1 MPVTEHAAP
10 SKQIAVPP
18 PAEPKPTSPSK
29 EIFPVKGDHRNAK
42 PVTKSSLQHV
52 QKIEAVDGFIKIHTN
67 DGKVHLKQAEE
78 LFALAAN
85 CEEMMTRM
93 QAAETAGRYVNPLV
107 KKQTMQLIKD
117 VVEAGRKAKYQQE
130 TALRMDHKARAV
142 QHVTDNLAW
151 QKGGLRK
158 ERGAYTADDLPES
171 SNVAYLQT
179 RFPLLTDTEI
189 SGMLRLD
196 KYPYEFRMHMLQALH
211 GKRLQE
217 QGKLNAT
224 DLQGLLKKKS
234 MPTKPGIASV
244 SKPVL

>member
-10 SKQIAVPP
+10 SKQIVAPP
-18 PAEPKPTSPSK
+18 PAETKPTSPSK
-29 EIFPVKGDHRNAK
+29 EILPVKGDHRNAK

-52 QKIEAVDGFIKIHTN
+52 QKIEAVDGFIKIYTN

-85 CEEMMTRM
+85 CEEMMTRI

-142 QHVTDNLAW
+142 QNVTDNLAW

-158 ERGAYTADDLPES
+158 ERGPYTSANLPEA
-171 SNVAYLQT
+171 SNVRYLKH

-189 SGMLRLD
+189 VGMLRLD
-196 KYPYEFRMHMLQALH
+196 KYPEEFRMHMLQALH
-211 GKRLQE
+211 GQRLHE
-217 QGKLNAT
+217 QGKFNAT
-224 DLQGLLKKKS
+224 DLQGLLKKAN
-234 MPTKPGIASV
+234 MPTKHGITSA
-244 SKPVL
+244 SKPAL